1 MQQTIFNLP
10 MIQRIMTLATHLK
23 TFLVLLMNVS
33 SMKPPIV
40 IMDPQLLD
48 LHIPDITYN
57 TTSPVIDIDFD
68 DASRQWRRNKTSLGN
83 GMFEYKNKTPSVKYE
98 TIQTPTLADYQ
109 QHRYNLRSVRA
120 TMPMPLTSKQ
130 EKKTESKETKE
141 TKETKKVTE
150 EPTRRRYNLR
160 SRVV

>member
-1 MQQTIFNLP
+1 

-83 GMFEYKNKTPSVKYE
+83 GMFEYKNKT
-98 TIQTPTLADYQ
+98 
-109 QHRYNLRSVRA
+109 R
-120 TMPMPLTSKQ
+120 
-130 EKKTESKETKE
+130 
-141 TKETKKVTE
+141 
-150 EPTRRRYNLR
+150 
-160 SRVV
+160 

>member
-1 MQQTIFNLP
+1 

-57 TTSPVIDIDFD
+57 TTSSVIDIDFD

-83 GMFEYKNKTPSVKYE
+83 GMFEYKNKTP
-98 TIQTPTLADYQ
+98 
-109 QHRYNLRSVRA
+109 
-120 TMPMPLTSKQ
+120 
-130 EKKTESKETKE
+130 TKFA
-141 TKETKKVTE
+141 
-150 EPTRRRYNLR
+150 L
-160 SRVV
+160 